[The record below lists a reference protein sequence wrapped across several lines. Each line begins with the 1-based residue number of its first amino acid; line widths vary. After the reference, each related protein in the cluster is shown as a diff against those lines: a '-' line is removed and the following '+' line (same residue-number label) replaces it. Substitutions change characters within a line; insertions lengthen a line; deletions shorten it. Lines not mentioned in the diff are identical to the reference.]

1 MSNIKDMIKGSVA
14 TVSVAALVVGGTVAY
29 ACTTEDSGTNTE
41 QVVSTTTNRDAAEQD
56 NTEPNE
62 WGDCINK
69 NFEAKV
75 SYWKDILEGT
85 KEGYVGVKLGDR
97 EDQIAADMENAA
109 QNLRNGSYRVCWGE

>member
-1 MSNIKDMIKGSVA
+1 MSIKDMVKGSVV
-14 TVSVAALVVGGTVAY
+14 TVSVAALVVGGGVAW
-29 ACTTEDSGTNTE
+29 ACVDGSDTKVEN
-41 QVVSTTTNRDAAEQD
+41 VVSTNTNRDDVEQD

-85 KEGYVGVKLGDR
+85 KEGYVGVKLTER

-109 QNLRNGSYRVCWGE
+109 KNLRNGSYRVCWGE